1 MRITSKTCLIAARV
15 GALICLAFAWLLP
28 GFCLAF
34 ACYGRLVAGMLHR
47 TVQRRA
53 E

>member
-1 MRITSKTCLIAARV
+1 MFLLHSVTSKTCLIAARV
-15 GALICLAFAWLLP
+15 GALV
-28 GFCLAF
+28 CLAF

-47 TVQRRA
+47 TVQRGS